1 MIMTRILAGLLA
13 ALLLATFGS
22 VSSLAANP
30 YGAHRQEPFCHS
42 WIDENGDG
50 VCDHWTGEGACP
62 YHHAYLDE
70 DGDGVC
76 DHWTGEGACPAR
88 HGESAIHGCQGGH
101 RHQNGHHRR

>member
-1 MIMTRILAGLLA
+1 MTRILAGLLA
-13 ALLLATFGS
+13 ALLFASLGS

-30 YGAHRQEPFCHS
+30 YGAHHQEPLCHS

-50 VCDHWTGEGACP
+50 I
-62 YHHAYLDE
+62 
-70 DGDGVC
+70 C

>member
-1 MIMTRILAGLLA
+1 MTRILVGLLA

-30 YGAHRQEPFCHS
+30 YGAHHQEPLCHS

-50 VCDHWTGEGACP
+50 VCDHWTGEGTCP

-70 DGDGVC
+70 DGDGIC
-76 DHWTGEGACPAR
+76 DHRTGEGACPAR